1 MAQTF
6 QDGREISG
14 TIRSTSRVVRLCP
27 WAKTA
32 CPPMSKKGSP
42 ADLAVSSDREKET
55 WLKVATGCAGVG
67 RLGLSGNFGLEGGVA
82 ELHRFEDDIFDGAA
96 GGNHGKNVFGVRN
109 HDVEDVGGFRGE
121 QALKRG
127 ADLFGL
133 GNAFRRNPEALA
145 DRKVVGEDCFRGIG
159 IAEEGVATVAGEEAI
174 FPLNNHPKV
183 LVIDN
188 DGLGGDVF
196 GDGGG

>member
-1 MAQTF
+1 M
-6 QDGREISG
+6 
-14 TIRSTSRVVRLCP
+14 
-27 WAKTA
+27 
-32 CPPMSKKGSP
+32 
-42 ADLAVSSDREKET
+42 
-55 WLKVATGCAGVG
+55 
-67 RLGLSGNFGLEGGVA
+67 
-82 ELHRFEDDIFDGAA
+82 
-96 GGNHGKNVFGVRN
+96 FGVRN

-133 GNAFRRNPEALA
+133 GNALGRNPKALA
-145 DRKVVGEDCFRGIG
+145 DGKVVGEDCFRGIG

-183 LVIDN
+183 LVIDD